1 MLPASKFSEMPETVV
16 RLVPRLLSSSSRA
29 SILSSGSACPAC
41 PPCPACTVG
50 TLPPYAMQ
58 ARSIYLA
65 CTSRLSAVLPRYEE
79 DTGHGGQSKVF
90 LGWACPIYFSEVARH
105 RSAPL
110 SLPGSMRSIRI
121 ASLGLSLKLLGT
133 LAEDAGCSI
142 EGNPG

>member
-1 MLPASKFSEMPETVV
+1 MPETIV
-16 RLVPRLLSSSSRA
+16 RFGAEAALFFFFFSKGPSSLPGLLVLL
-29 SILSSGSACPAC
+29 G
-41 PPCPACTVG
+41 PACTVG
-50 TLPPYAMQ
+50 ALPPYAMQ

-79 DTGHGGQSKVF
+79 DTGHGVQSKVF

-105 RSAPL
+105 RNAPL

-142 EGNPG
+142 GENPG